1 MQQQQQAMLE
11 QQTVAGMAQ
20 GAAPNLAKAAVEEG

>member
-1 MQQQQQAMLE
+1 MLE